1 MYVILNDGRLKAFP
15 LRSGTRHGYSF
26 SPLLFNIVLEVLAR
40 TIRQEK
46 EIKEI
51 KELERKKQN
60 CLYLQM
66 TGFFKKF
73 IYFIFGCVGSL
84 LLHAG
89 FSLVMASRG
98 YSLLQC
104 MGFSLRWFLLLWS
117 MGSRHVG
124 FSSCSTWARQL
135 RRVGS
140 VVVACGLYSAGSV
153 VVAHGLSCS
162 AACGIFLDYGWNPCP
177 LHWQVDS

>member
-1 MYVILNDGRLKAFP
+1 MISPHISMYVILNDGRLKAFP

-73 IYFIFGCVGSL
+73 IYFWLRWVFVAARGLFSSYGYQGL
-84 LLHAG
+84 LFVAVHGLLIAVV
-89 FSLVMASRG
+89 SLVVE
-98 YSLLQC
+98 Y
-104 MGFSLRWFLLLWS
+104 
-117 MGSRHVG
+117 
-124 FSSCSTWARQL
+124 
-135 RRVGS
+135 
-140 VVVACGLYSAGSV
+140 GL
-153 VVAHGLSCS
+153 
-162 AACGIFLDYGWNPCP
+162 
-177 LHWQVDS
+177 